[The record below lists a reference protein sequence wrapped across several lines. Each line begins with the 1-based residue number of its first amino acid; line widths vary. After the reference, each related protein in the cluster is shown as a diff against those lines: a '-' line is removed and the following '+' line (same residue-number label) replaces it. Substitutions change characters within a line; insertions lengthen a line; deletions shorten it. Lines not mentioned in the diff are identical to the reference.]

1 MRERNLGEKNPNFGK
16 TRSEET
22 KRKIGEANR
31 IAQKGKK
38 HSEETKEKMSK
49 SHQIDQPILCVETG
63 IIYSCPSK
71 AGESVGGK
79 NKSGHIVEVCKGKR
93 KTAYKYHWEYVQ
105 QEE

>member
-49 SHQIDQPILCVETG
+49 SH
-63 IIYSCPSK
+63 
-71 AGESVGGK
+71 
-79 NKSGHIVEVCKGKR
+79 
-93 KTAYKYHWEYVQ
+93 
-105 QEE
+105 